1 MTIVVQLLEIMRI
14 IFYVVAIFALLGGVL
29 LLLLH
34 KKFKERHHKTIKIF
48 AIVLI
53 LYGVY
58 VLTFGLYCVNTT
70 IAYHSA
76 L

>member
-1 MTIVVQLLEIMRI
+1 MTLVVQLLGIMKI
-14 IFYVVAIFALLGGVL
+14 MFYVVSILALLGGVL

-34 KKFKERHHKTIKIF
+34 KKFKKRHHKTIKIF
-48 AIVLI
+48 AIILI

-58 VLTFGLYCVNTT
+58 VLTFGLYYVNST